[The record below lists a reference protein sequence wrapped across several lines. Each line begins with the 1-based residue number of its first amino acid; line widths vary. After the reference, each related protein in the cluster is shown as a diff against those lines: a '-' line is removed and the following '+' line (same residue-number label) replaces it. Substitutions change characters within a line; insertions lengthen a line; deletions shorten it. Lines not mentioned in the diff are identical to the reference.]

1 MSTRNNIPE
10 QSAPVTTINGMTL
23 EQHSMKQIQEQL
35 KKQQQN
41 EG

>member
-10 QSAPVTTINGMTL
+10 QSAPVTINGMTL